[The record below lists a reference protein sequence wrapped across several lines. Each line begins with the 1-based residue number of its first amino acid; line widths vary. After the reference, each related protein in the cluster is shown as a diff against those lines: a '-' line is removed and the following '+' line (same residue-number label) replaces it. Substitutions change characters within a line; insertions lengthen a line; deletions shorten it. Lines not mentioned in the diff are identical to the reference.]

1 MVLVMMRC
9 VCHQHRWNLTLKAMD
24 LLPRPQQHQQ
34 QLGYVILH
42 RDWDYH
48 HRDLDIV
55 AIDNG
60 VLVIVEVKTR
70 KNEQFADADE
80 AVTVQKVRSLSIAAN
95 AYVKRYNINLDIRF
109 DIITV
114 VGQPTGTNEVRHV
127 KDAFLPFI

>member
-1 MVLVMMRC
+1 MAYHNELGKWGEDVAVSYL
-9 VCHQHRWNLTLKAMD
+9 
-24 LLPRPQQHQQ
+24 Q

-42 RDWDYH
+42 RDWDYR

-60 VLVIVEVKTR
+60 TLVIVEVKTR

>member
-1 MVLVMMRC
+1 MAYHNELGKWGEDVAVSYL
-9 VCHQHRWNLTLKAMD
+9 
-24 LLPRPQQHQQ
+24 Q

-60 VLVIVEVKTR
+60 TLVIVEVKTR

-80 AVTVQKVRSLSIAAN
+80 AYVYELFELQMLDKVREAIEGSDPDEFKEIKVLQALPLEELLEQ
-95 AYVKRYNINLDIRF
+95 RYQRF
-109 DIITV
+109 
-114 VGQPTGTNEVRHV
+114 R
-127 KDAFLPFI
+127 KY

>member
-1 MVLVMMRC
+1 MAYHNELGKWGEDVAVSYL
-9 VCHQHRWNLTLKAMD
+9 
-24 LLPRPQQHQQ
+24 Q

-55 AIDNG
+55 AIDNST
-60 VLVIVEVKTR
+60 LVIVEVKTR

-80 AVTVQKVRSLSIAAN
+80 AVN

>member
-1 MVLVMMRC
+1 MGRGCGGKLSPTCWVMSFFI
-9 VCHQHRWNLTLKAMD
+9 
-24 LLPRPQQHQQ
+24 
-34 QLGYVILH
+34 VIG
-42 RDWDYH
+42 DYH

-60 VLVIVEVKTR
+60 TLVIVEVKTR

>member
-1 MVLVMMRC
+1 MAYHNELGKWGEDVAVSYL
-9 VCHQHRWNLTLKAMD
+9 
-24 LLPRPQQHQQ
+24 Q
-34 QLGYVILH
+34 QLGYVDSSSWLGLSSS
-42 RDWDYH
+42 RLRYCCY
-48 HRDLDIV
+48 RY
-55 AIDNG
+55 G
-60 VLVIVEVKTR
+60 TLVIVEVKTR

>member
-1 MVLVMMRC
+1 MAYHNELGKWGEDVAVSYL
-9 VCHQHRWNLTLKAMD
+9 
-24 LLPRPQQHQQ
+24 Q

-42 RDWDYH
+42 RDWDYNQ
-48 HRDLDIV
+48 RTIV
-55 AIDNG
+55 YCDNIK
-60 VLVIVEVKTR
+60 VSMVIIPITM

>member
-1 MVLVMMRC
+1 MAYHNELGKWGEDVAVSYL
-9 VCHQHRWNLTLKAMD
+9 
-24 LLPRPQQHQQ
+24 Q

-60 VLVIVEVKTR
+60 TLVIVEVKTR

-95 AYVKRYNINLDIRF
+95 AYDSDYIKADIQIDVISLD
-109 DIITV
+109 V
-114 VGQPTGTNEVRHV
+114 CSQQEPM
-127 KDAFLPFI
+127 KCAM